1 MIYNTRIAPS
11 PTGNMHLG
19 TARTAYFSWL
29 AARASG
35 GKFILRIDDTDLDR
49 SNSSYT
55 DVILEAM
62 EWLGLDY
69 DMLVYQGQRFDRYK
83 EVAEKL
89 VAKDQATELENG
101 AIGLVTDMIPDEWED
116 EAFGKMVVSDREK
129 ELSSGLIL
137 IKGDGSPS
145 YHFASVVDDADFGVN
160 FIIRGQDHI
169 QNTTKQISL
178 FRNLGAPVPKFAHVG
193 LIHHKKKKLSKRDN
207 AASVLSYRD
216 AGYDPDA
223 MLNFLLRLGWGP
235 TNEGKE
241 HKVIDR
247 DFALDIFLDGGNMR
261 SQSANMDLN
270 MLEAYDRKYKAKKKI
285 WRNRDMLS
293 ED

>member
-1 MIYNTRIAPS
+1 MYNTRIAPS

-19 TARTAYFSWL
+19 TIRTAYFNWL
-29 AARASG
+29 AARSTG
-35 GKFILRIDDTDLDR
+35 GRFILRIDDTDMER
-49 SNSSYT
+49 SDSSYT
-55 DVILEAM
+55 DVILETM
-62 EWLGLDY
+62 DWLSLDY
-69 DMLVYQGQRFDRYK
+69 DELVYQSKRFDIYR
-83 EVAEKL
+83 EATNKL
-89 VAKDQATELENG
+89 IQNNQAIELDNG
-101 AIGLVTDMIPDEWED
+101 AIALLTNMIPDEWTD
-116 EAFGKMVVSDREK
+116 RAFGKLIVSDREK

-137 IKGDGSPS
+137 IKADGSPT
-145 YHFASVVDDADFGVN
+145 YNFASVVDDAALGIN

-178 FRNLGAPVPKFAHVG
+178 FRNLDADIPEFAHVG
-193 LIHHKKKKLSKRDN
+193 LIHHKKKKLSKRDD
-207 AASVLSYRD
+207 AASVLFYRD

-223 MLNFLLRLGWGP
+223 VLNFLIRLGWGP
-235 TNEGKE
+235 KNEGKE

-247 DFALDIFLDGGNMR
+247 DFALKIFLEEGNL
-261 SQSANMDLN
+261 SSKPSNMDLN